1 MTIGSKY
8 LPLSPNIDT
17 AIVGQCACCAAT
29 KSVNANLSSLDLPT
43 PDWEETATAIR
54 RHFPAGFECFCGVW
68 FRVDSTQC
76 SAGDEEEYKAYL
88 TKVLDT
94 LIKDTNLKVFMH
106 VNCIECILADL
117 DINVRNI
124 NEPLANI
131 KL

>member
-29 KSVNANLSSLDLPT
+29 KENVKLSSLDLPT
-43 PDWEETATAIR
+43 PDWEGTAMAIR
-54 RHFPAGFECFCGVW
+54 CHFPAGFDHCCGVW

-76 SAGDEEEYKAYL
+76 SAGDEDEYKAYL

-94 LIKDTNLKVFMH
+94 LIQHTNIKVFMKH
-106 VNCIECILADL
+106 VYHIL
-117 DINVRNI
+117 I
-124 NEPLANI
+124 P
-131 KL
+131 